1 MKMSI
6 IINRDTNSFLALIK
20 STNTGRSH
28 SKRSLYTFF
37 LWFGLIFT
45 TTFSFSVKSTENMNN
60 NILCVG
66 ICSLDT
72 VATLNEFPTP
82 DAKLRSTSLTH
93 SGGGNAANTAVAIS
107 RLSHNIPHL
116 KQLQLNVDILSA
128 IGNDSN
134 GDYIQSELEEEN
146 VGTSLIERFDGDS
159 PWSYIMIVDDT
170 RTIIH
175 QPSTRDL
182 SLEYIQNNLLQLEN
196 QISQEMYN
204 KVIRYTLSNYAAVH
218 FDCRHPEA
226 AMRVAKEC
234 QKLDIPYSVDVERPR
249 EGLLDLLSGATIV
262 ICNANYVDLVL
273 DENEVKGERK
283 KYKTDEEIVKRFRK
297 VLLAQAPHAEIG
309 VMTLGSRG
317 SCLVNLNNDM
327 GDDGDILK
335 AGRHDDNQGGF
346 IDSPE
351 VIHKYG
357 ALWCGSFPNCN
368 VMDTTGAGDAFQGGF
383 ISAIW
388 GYSMLSFGNENK
400 SQEAVERKSIK
411 VPKSKVILGHA
422 LRIGSRV
429 SAKKIEKEGARAGLP
444 RIDAFIESEFST
456 MMSL

>member
-1 MKMSI
+1 MPI
-6 IINRDTNSFLALIK
+6 TINSDTNSFPSLIK
-20 STNTGRSH
+20 AVNIGHSH
-28 SKRSLYTFF
+28 SKRIFYALF
-37 LWFGLIFT
+37 LSFT
-45 TTFSFSVKSTENMNN
+45 LLSTTALSFSVKTTENMNN

-134 GDYIQSELEEEN
+134 GDYIQSELKGEN

-170 RTIIH
+170 RTIVH

-182 SLEYIQNNLLQLEN
+182 SIEYIQSNLLQFQD
-196 QISQEMYN
+196 QINTDMCDKDN
-204 KVIRYTLSNYAAVH
+204 GHKLSDYAAVH

-226 AMRVAKEC
+226 AVNVAKEC
-234 QKLDIPYSVDVERPR
+234 KKLDIPYSVDVERPR
-249 EGLLDLLSGATIV
+249 DGLLDILSGATVV
-262 ICNANYVDLVL
+262 ICNANYIDLVL
-273 DENEVKGERK
+273 DRDEVKGERG
-283 KYKTDEEIVKRFRK
+283 KYNTDEEIVKRFK
-297 VLLAQAPHAEIG
+297 EVMMAQAPCAEIG

-317 SCLVNLNNDM
+317 SCLINLGDNM
-327 GDDGDILK
+327 GDDGDVLK
-335 AGRHDDNQGGF
+335 AGINDDNQGG
-346 IDSPE
+346 ITNSPA
-351 VIHKYG
+351 VIHKHG
-357 ALWCGSFPNCN
+357 ALWCEAFPDCN
-368 VMDTTGAGDAFQGGF
+368 IIDTTGAGDAFQGGF

-400 SQEAVERKSIK
+400 SQGAVERKK
-411 VPKSKVILGHA
+411 LQVPKSKVVLGHA

-429 SAKKIEKEGARAGLP
+429 SAKKIEMEGARAGLP
-444 RIDAFIESEFST
+444 RNDAFIESEFNA
-456 MMSL
+456 MVYL